1 MRFTLLASVVALAS
15 LSVLVLANTNTNAAC
30 AEHEDECDDSHPCC
44 TGLACGPLDPD
55 YPEGMHICYGQ
66 EDLLSSSLNANTN
79 AHADDSCAEH
89 GDECDDNHPCCM
101 TLACGPLDPDHP
113 EGMHICYGQGDVL
126 SADGSGE
133 AEQVPMKSEN

>member
-44 TGLACGPLDPD
+44 
-55 YPEGMHICYGQ
+55 MHICYGQ

-133 AEQVPMKSEN
+133 VPMKSEN